1 MLFSNDTHRS
11 CQAAEL
17 LKAIRAVRLRLSL
30 KLTKRRAIH
39 ANYVYSCIDIVYHI
53 SSHSDMQTQNKCE
66 RVIGR
71 ASTMVYTSIS

>member
-39 ANYVYSCIDIVYHI
+39 ANYVYSCIDCI
-53 SSHSDMQTQNKCE
+53 SYIFPFRHADAKQ
-66 RVIGR
+66 VR
-71 ASTMVYTSIS
+71 ACDR